1 MFKNILGS
9 NGYFVNRVLHQTGEF
24 ICLRKKNMV
33 IFLGLFVVQGEDV
46 VLPAPLPKK
55 KKKNRSRKEE
65 PHTPVTLSAEEML
78 EEWVTEQRT

>member
-1 MFKNILGS
+1 MAILLTECYIKLGS
-9 NGYFVNRVLHQTGEF
+9 LFACE
-24 ICLRKKNMV
+24 KK
-33 IFLGLFVVQGEDV
+33 IWWSSLGFLLFKEKMWSY
-46 VLPAPLPKK
+46 LPPSPK